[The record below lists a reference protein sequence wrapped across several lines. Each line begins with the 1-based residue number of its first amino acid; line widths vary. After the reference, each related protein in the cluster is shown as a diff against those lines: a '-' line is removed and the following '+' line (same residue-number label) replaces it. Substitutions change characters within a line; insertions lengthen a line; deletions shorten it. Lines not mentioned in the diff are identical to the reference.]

1 MMTFKKLVTSI
12 YMMQNRWA
20 GLDWLRILLMTRA
33 LSITKKMIYLCKM
46 YCSDSVDKFRGNFH
60 YKAKA

>member
-1 MMTFKKLVTSI
+1 MKSQAQRSRWRNMMTFKKLVTAI

-20 GLDWLRILLMTRA
+20 GMDWLRILLMTRA

-46 YCSDSVDKFRGNFH
+46 YC
-60 YKAKA
+60 